1 MRSSSASTRALRS
14 RWTARKSRS
23 FANPTSWP
31 RSSSKTAPQSVSN
44 PNLFEEQTSVAK
56 QLIFSDAGRRKM
68 LGGVDILAKAVGSTL
83 GPTGRNVILSKS
95 FGGPLVTK
103 DGVTVSKEIELSDP
117 FENMGAKLVNVVAS
131 KTSDVAG
138 DGTTT
143 ATILARAI
151 YREGLRNVTSG
162 ANPTA
167 VRRGIEKAVEVA
179 VNELHETVSRLIDP
193 LPKGK
198 EQISQIGAIS
208 ANNDPEVGKMLADA
222 IERVGRDGVITVE
235 EGKTAS
241 TVLEFVEGM
250 QFDKGYLSPYFVTS
264 PTTMEVLFE
273 DALIL
278 LHEKK
283 ISSLREL
290 IPLLEKVAQSG
301 KPLLVVAE
309 DVEGEALATLVVNK
323 LRGVLNIAAVKAPG
337 FGDRRK
343 AMLGDMAVLTGGTV
357 ISEDLGLKLENLQ
370 LSQLGQAK
378 QIKVDKD
385 TTTIIQGAGKKAE
398 IQRRI
403 DQLRRQIDETD
414 SEYDKEKFQERL
426 AKLSGGV
433 ALIRVGAPTE
443 LDMKQTKAR
452 IEDALHATRAAAEE
466 GIVPGGGVALLRV
479 IPAVQKLHDTL
490 SGDERIG
497 SGIVLRALEEP
508 IRYIAANS
516 GHDGG
521 VIAEEVRSKSGAV
534 GFDANTGNFV
544 DMFEAGIIDPTKVT
558 RTALQNAASIAAL
571 MLTTEAMIT
580 NIKDDEKE
588 GGPAIEGSVR

>member
-1 MRSSSASTRALRS
+1 V
-14 RWTARKSRS
+14 
-23 FANPTSWP
+23 P
-31 RSSSKTAPQSVSN
+31 
-44 PNLFEEQTSVAK
+44 K
-56 QLIFSDAGRRKM
+56 QLLFSDAARRKI
-68 LGGVDILAKAVGSTL
+68 LDGVDILAHAVGTTL

-95 FGGPLVTK
+95 FGGPTVTK
-103 DGVTVSKEIELSDP
+103 DGVTVSKEIELADP

-151 YREGLRNVTSG
+151 YREGLKNITSG

-167 VRRGIEKAVEVA
+167 VRRGIEKAVEGAVA
-179 VNELHETVSRLIDP
+179 ELAKMSRPVS
-193 LPKGK
+193 KK
-198 EQISQIGAIS
+198 EEIAQVGTIS
-208 ANNDPEVGKMLADA
+208 ANNDPEIGKMLADA
-222 IERVGRDGVITVE
+222 VERVGRDGVITVE
-235 EGKTAS
+235 EGKTAA
-241 TVLEFVEGM
+241 TTLEFVEGM

-283 ISSLREL
+283 ISSLREMV
-290 IPLLEKVAQSG
+290 PLLEKVAQSG
-301 KPLLVVAE
+301 KPLLIIAE

-323 LRGVLNIAAVKAPG
+323 LRGVLNISAVKAPG

-343 AMLGDMAVLTGGTV
+343 AMLGDIAVVTGGTV
-357 ISEDLGLKLENLQ
+357 ISEDLGLKLENLT
-370 LSQLGQAK
+370 LAQLGKAK
-378 QIKVDKD
+378 QVKVNKD
-385 TTTIIQGAGKKAE
+385 STTLIQGAGKKAD

-403 DQLRRQIDETD
+403 DQLRRQIQDTE

-443 LDMKQTKAR
+443 AHMKQTKAR

-479 IPAVQKLHDTL
+479 IPAVQKVHDSL
-490 SGDERIG
+490 AGDEKIG
-497 SGIVLRALEEP
+497 AAIILRSLEEP
-508 IRYIAANS
+508 IRHIASNS

-521 VIAEEVRSKSGAV
+521 VIADDVKSLEGSM
-534 GFDANTGNFV
+534 GFDANTSEFV
-544 DMFEAGIIDPTKVT
+544 DMFKAGIVDPTKVT
-558 RTALQNAASIAAL
+558 RSALQNASSISGL

-588 GGPAIEGSVR
+588 SASRIEGSVR

>member
-1 MRSSSASTRALRS
+1 
-14 RWTARKSRS
+14 
-23 FANPTSWP
+23 
-31 RSSSKTAPQSVSN
+31 
-44 PNLFEEQTSVAK
+44 VAK

-68 LGGVDILAKAVGSTL
+68 LGGVDTLAKAVGSTL

-179 VNELHETVSRLIDP
+179 VNELHDKLSRPVS
-193 LPKGK
+193 KK
-198 EQISQIGAIS
+198 EEIAQVGSIS
-208 ANNDPEVGKMLADA
+208 ANNDPTIGAMLADA
-222 IERVGRDGVITVE
+222 VEKVGRDGVITVE

-264 PTTMEVLFE
+264 PTTMEVVFE

-301 KPLLVVAE
+301 KPLLIVAE

-385 TTTIIQGAGKKAE
+385 TTTVIQGAGKKAG

-403 DQLRRQIDETD
+403 DQLRRQIEETD

-443 LDMKQTKAR
+443 TDMKQTKAR

-466 GIVPGGGVALLRV
+466 GIVPGGGVALIRV
-479 IPAVQKLHDTL
+479 IPAVEKLHSEL
-490 SGDERIG
+490 QGDEKLGVAI
-497 SGIVLRALEEP
+497 ILRALEEP
-508 IRYIAANS
+508 TRYIASNS

-521 VIAEEVRSKSGAV
+521 VIAEEVKSKSGAV

-588 GGPAIEGSVR
+588 GGPGIEGSVR